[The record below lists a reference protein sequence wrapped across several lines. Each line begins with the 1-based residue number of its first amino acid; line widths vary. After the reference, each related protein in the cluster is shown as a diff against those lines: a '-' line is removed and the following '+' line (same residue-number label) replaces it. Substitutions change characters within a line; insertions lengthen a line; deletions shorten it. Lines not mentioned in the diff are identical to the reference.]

1 MYFKKKFQNIFEKKK
16 EITYQYE
23 VSVCGSC
30 DDAVL
35 HGCRVSQSV
44 TEKKVWN
51 NRKWKMMSISCF

>member
-44 TEKKVWN
+44 TEKKCGTTGN
-51 NRKWKMMSISCF
+51 GK